1 MTHAWHVTMHAAAA
15 AACLPAAVTCLPS
28 TLQPAHLASQS
39 FSLQRA
45 KPLPPR
51 LLPYMRLAYATDPQL
66 LEAIQFGDGS
76 APVQQPVE
84 PAVICA
90 LSSYLQAQLDAY
102 AQPLWRDL
110 EVLEDPAAT
119 PRQKVGG

>member
-1 MTHAWHVTMHAAAA
+1 MLQRLLRVCSQLSLARPPLYNLLTT
-15 AACLPAAVTCLPS
+15 TPS
-28 TLQPAHLASQS
+28 ATWPPQS

-110 EVLEDPAAT
+110 EVLQDQGAS
-119 PRQKVGG
+119 PRQKVGR